1 MLDLV
6 RPRGSA
12 SPPVVAI
19 CHQPASSFHA
29 AQPCTPHRVPERYA
43 RRRPK
48 QTPLYRIVTR
58 HLETWL
64 AERSLGEHPVA
75 VHVEEER
82 RSYLRSRLLTRRTQ
96 AIRAS
101 GFFAARPITPGD
113 LDTLTD
119 RVRKRLIRWFRR
131 AGLLDA
137 ATAADPKNTRARRR
151 FGKGFRVALRPLGTP
166 KESPTRG
173 PRCSE
178 ANQHPSHACGCA
190 IDRPILWA
198 MVLLW
203 TASFETILLYAGEG
217 LGIFSLLTVAA
228 VSLASIAA
236 GVPCYYLTVAMKR
249 V

>member
-1 MLDLV
+1 MLADTELDKT
-6 RPRGSA
+6 
-12 SPPVVAI
+12 I
-19 CHQPASSFHA
+19 
-29 AQPCTPHRVPERYA
+29 
-43 RRRPK
+43 
-48 QTPLYRIVTR
+48 
-58 HLETWL
+58 
-64 AERSLGEHPVA
+64 
-75 VHVEEER
+75 
-82 RSYLRSRLLTRRTQ
+82 LRE
-96 AIRAS
+96 AAS
-101 GFFAARPITPGD
+101 GRPTAAAHFSGAVVVFRIDERILALDVVRCCARPAFA
-113 LDTLTD
+113 LERLTD
-119 RVRKRLIRWFRR
+119 TGGRDGKPEHVRSTLPRHSRGQWIGPGRNKK
-131 AGLLDA
+131 
-137 ATAADPKNTRARRR
+137 ATAADAQGTRARRR
-151 FGKGFRVALRPLGTP
+151 FGKGFRVALRPLGTQ

-236 GVPCYYLTVAMKR
+236 GVPCYYLTAALKR